1 MPSQPELSRRIPLR
15 RLDAAWDGNDGPSIV
30 VEADA
35 GECAALAGRLMVP
48 AVGAMSCRFALSGA
62 GRDGVVEAEGLLQA
76 RVTQLCVVTAEPFE
90 AVVTERFSLRFV
102 PEETL
107 MARPDAELDLEADDE
122 VPYAGGVIDL
132 GEAATEQ
139 LALALDPYPHRP
151 GAERPAGVG
160 IGDPPLDGGDAA
172 ADVASDDGRVSPFA
186 ALSRLRTGPAN

>member
-1 MPSQPELSRRIPLR
+1 MTTQPELSRRIPLR
-15 RLDAAWDGNDGPSIV
+15 RLDAARDADGRLSIV

-35 GECAALAGRLMVP
+35 GECAALARRLMVP

-90 AVVTERFSLRFV
+90 AAVTERFSLRFV
-102 PEETL
+102 PEDTL
-107 MARPDAELDLEADDE
+107 AARPDAELDLETDDE

-160 IGDPPLDGGDAA
+160 IGDPPLEGGDVP
-172 ADVASDDGRVSPFA
+172 ADAGGGEERVSPFA
-186 ALSRLRTGPAN
+186 VLSRLRSGPAN